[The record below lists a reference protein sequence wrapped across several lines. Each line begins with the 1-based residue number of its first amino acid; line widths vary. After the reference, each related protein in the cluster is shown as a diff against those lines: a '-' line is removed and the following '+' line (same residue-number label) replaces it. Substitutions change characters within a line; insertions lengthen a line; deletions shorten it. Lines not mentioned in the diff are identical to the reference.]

1 MAIFVDGAWGLGMLR
16 CGVNPTTSLA
26 GVVGTDLLLEKYKL
40 AKLEGVPSVHEFENK
55 NMKGNSIM

>member
-1 MAIFVDGAWGLGMLR
+1 MLR

-26 GVVGTDLLLEKYKL
+26 GVVGTALLLEKYKL